1 MTSHL
6 LSLLVLPFMAGP
18 FDDAAAVE
26 LRYTGT
32 LAKAARAADDTPVK
46 RFNVYCLVTRES
58 DGGRK
63 LAFVVS
69 ERGAGAWSW
78 PERFGSVAID
88 PQFKQLSPGA
98 PRLLYEYE
106 GNPLIIPLPLP
117 VPDYAALLKPGAKWT
132 SGKEAWEVG
141 RTQKV
146 QDRNCWQVDVSTNF
160 GRKRTLAIDAES
172 PLVVA
177 LEERV
182 FVGQGDEHVLLMQ
195 LESLKALDADQ
206 LAQTAA
212 ALPALLKLQADLQRN
227 ENETRSELSE
237 AQIKVAAEALP
248 RLQNE
253 SADTPFSSLVSAI
266 NKDIKGQLL
275 RTDEVSKLAEKFVGK
290 PAPSFSL
297 TLTDNTVVPA
307 EAFKDKI
314 TVLHFWEYQ
323 GEPLVEPYGQV
334 GYLEFLY
341 NKRRK
346 LGVQVYGVA
355 VDTRLADRQ
364 TAPAALKSIQKLKSF
379 MNLDYGIAVDDG
391 KLLARFGDPTKYGAK
406 LPLWVVIGP
415 DGKVAH
421 YHAGFYKINPD
432 EGLRE
437 LDDLLVK
444 MIREQKGKTDGAKN

>member
-6 LSLLVLPFMAGP
+6 ITLLVLPLLAGP

-26 LRYTGT
+26 LRYTGS
-32 LAKAARAADDTPVK
+32 LSKAARAADETPVK
-46 RFNVYCLVTRES
+46 RFNLYCLVTREP

-63 LAFVVS
+63 LAFVLS
-69 ERGAGAWSW
+69 ERGGGGWPW
-78 PERFGSVAID
+78 PERYGSIALD
-88 PQFKQLSPGA
+88 SAFKQASGGS

-117 VPDYAALLKPGAKWT
+117 IPDYTPALKAGAKWT
-132 SGKEAWEVG
+132 NGKETWEVA

-160 GRKRTLAIDAES
+160 GRKRTLAIDADS
-172 PLVVA
+172 PLVVS

-182 FVGQGDEHVLLMQ
+182 FVGQGDEHVLSMQ
-195 LESLKALDADQ
+195 LESLKPLDAEQ
-206 LAQTAA
+206 LARTGA
-212 ALPALLKLQADLQRN
+212 ALPALLKLQSDMQRS
-227 ENETRSELSE
+227 ENETRPELTE
-237 AQIKVAAEALP
+237 GQIKFAADALP
-248 RLQNE
+248 RLQKE
-253 SADTPFSSLVSAI
+253 SADTPFSSLISAI
-266 NKDIKGQLL
+266 NKDIKGQLQ
-275 RTDEVSKLAEKFVGK
+275 RTDEVSRLAEKFVGR
-290 PAPSFSL
+290 PAPKFSL
-297 TLTDNTVVPA
+297 TLTDNTEVAA
-307 EAFKDKI
+307 ESLKDKI

-346 LGVQVYGVA
+346 LGVQVYGIA
-355 VDTRLADRQ
+355 VDARLAEQRS
-364 TAPAALKSIQKLKSF
+364 AAAALKSIHKLKSF
-379 MNLDYGIAVDDG
+379 MNLDYAIAVDDG
-391 KLLARFGDPTKYGAK
+391 KLLSKFGDPTKYGAK

-421 YHAGFYKINPD
+421 FHAGFYKINPD

-444 MIREQKGKTDGAKN
+444 MIREQKK